1 MPSPLRQHTWLPMSL
16 LATHTRDLAAS
27 SDHRLGRIG
36 ARLEWA
42 PRAKQQAQ
50 DWSRARLLALNHG
63 SAKDEGAWP
72 KLRILFM
79 WGGLWGAPGSFE
91 PVGSPCRTP
100 NTSPT
105 ESVTRRGAPPLQV
118 GRGCSTTG
126 TAADSGKVTPLLPPK
141 VVSRHQMPT
150 PVW

>member
-1 MPSPLRQHTWLPMSL
+1 
-16 LATHTRDLAAS
+16 
-27 SDHRLGRIG
+27 
-36 ARLEWA
+36 
-42 PRAKQQAQ
+42 
-50 DWSRARLLALNHG
+50 
-63 SAKDEGAWP
+63 
-72 KLRILFM
+72 M

-91 PVGSPCRTP
+91 PVGSPRRTP
-100 NTSPT
+100 DTSPT
-105 ESVTRRGAPPLQV
+105 ESVTRRGTPPLQV